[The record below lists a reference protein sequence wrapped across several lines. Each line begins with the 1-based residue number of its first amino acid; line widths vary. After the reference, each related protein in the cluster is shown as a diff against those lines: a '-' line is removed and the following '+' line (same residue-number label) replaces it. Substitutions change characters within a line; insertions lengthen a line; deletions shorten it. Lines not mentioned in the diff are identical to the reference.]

1 VGNNTH
7 VFLLKTEDI
16 VHPIDYMEIDMD
28 GTKFLLLFG
37 RNMKR
42 LRNSQNLSLRQMA
55 TRCNIDYSDIGKI
68 EKGNRNIQMSTVLE
82 LSKGLGVHPKELFD
96 FEFEWKPGDF
106 E

>member
-1 VGNNTH
+1 
-7 VFLLKTEDI
+7 
-16 VHPIDYMEIDMD
+16 MEIDMD

-68 EKGNRNIQMSTVLE
+68 ERGNRNIQMSTVLE
-82 LSKGLGVHPKELFD
+82 LAKGLGVHPKELFD